1 MVISSNSELSQSGVQ
16 LLHAGS
22 RKLFRYWE
30 GLRAERPCPYRGDID
45 LRQIIEIMPNLVIL
59 DWESKSATWRYR
71 LAGTE
76 VCNLMDRSLTGENA
90 MGGWDSFESNVVS
103 KSFAIAKE
111 RKQPCLVRMR
121 LEYIGAPKLP
131 AEMIALPV
139 FDEKTQQV
147 QLFGS
152 VFPLLNGR
160 PFLPARLARRE
171 LVSARMIWTEH
182 ETGDALVA
190 QIGRKAVP
198 MLRIINGGL
207 SCN

>member
-1 MVISSNSELSQSGVQ
+1 MVMSNNSELSQSGVQ
-16 LLHAGS
+16 MLHAGS

-30 GLRAERPCPYRGDID
+30 SLRAERPCPNRSDID
-45 LRQIIEIMPNLVIL
+45 LRQIVEIMPNMVIL
-59 DWESKSATWRYR
+59 DWDPPSKTWRYR
-71 LAGTE
+71 LVGTE
-76 VCNLMDRSLTGENA
+76 ICSLMDRSLTGEDA
-90 MGGWDSFESNVVS
+90 LGGWDPFERNVVS

-121 LEYIGAPKLP
+121 FDYVGAPKLA
-131 AEMIALPV
+131 AELIALPV
-139 FDEKTQQV
+139 FDYNSQQI
-147 QLFGS
+147 QLLGS

-160 PFLPARLARRE
+160 QFLPAKLVRRE

-198 MLRIINGGL
+198 MLRVINGGL